1 NEVQAGSRRDLK
13 YRGGGVQVYSWL
25 IDSYDGMMGHYYCTK
40 FLMTT
45 PSSVFHKDFDNIV
58 LGMMS
63 WSNGFFAKTMI
74 PDHHAVQIPLTK
86 RQHALNRMKNKLRY
100 YHS

>member
-25 IDSYDGMMGHYYCTK
+25 IDSYDGMMGYYYCTK

-45 PSSVFHKDFDNIV
+45 PSRRLPPKIRHKKSNTDGVGSDRLLEVSTPRVKKDNE
-58 LGMMS
+58 LLS
-63 WSNGFFAKTMI
+63 
-74 PDHHAVQIPLTK
+74 
-86 RQHALNRMKNKLRY
+86 
-100 YHS
+100 